1 MLTISTNDH
10 KHSLFSQLQRLFLSY
25 HTHNSEMDSR
35 HAASPSPPGGVF
47 IRVAS
52 LQSPVAIPIVD
63 GMSVAELRRSF
74 LIAYR
79 ERVPPPTSPTTTTT
93 ECRLVCRGKEL
104 LDSAAL
110 DGLVRSGDH
119 LHAIVREIEIAVD
132 PSPPSRQQAQPLLA
146 TSTESLR
153 RNAQSLVEEI
163 NRIMQ
168 ARNDEQQRQRQQDDD
183 RVATTLRG
191 RHHHAS
197 GGAPPAA
204 LSVGSHQQ
212 VSRLTQP
219 PPPATTPTFAGAAPP
234 AAPTA
239 AAEYGGIDG
248 ATQIL
253 PFDDSLFENRPT
265 ETISSATLLLTLT
278 QISETP
284 AVFLFGLCGGYFLGF
299 LMILFVFARDLRADF
314 RYGAAA
320 GLALNVFLGMM
331 LPHPTVA
338 AFRNPPH

>member
-1 MLTISTNDH
+1 
-10 KHSLFSQLQRLFLSY
+10 
-25 HTHNSEMDSR
+25 MDSR

-79 ERVPPPTSPTTTTT
+79 ERVPPPTSPTTTT

-119 LHAIVREIEIAVD
+119 LHAIVREIEVAVD
-132 PSPPSRQQAQPLLA
+132 PSPPSRQLAQPLLP

-191 RHHHAS
+191 RHHHAP
-197 GGAPPAA
+197 GGAPTAA

-219 PPPATTPTFAGAAPP
+219 PPPATTTPTFAGAAPP
-234 AAPTA
+234 APT